1 MCQRIAG
8 CCSASA
14 SRAALPHPAKPSIA
28 ILPFQNMSGDPE
40 QEYFADRW
48 EVHRTAATKFE
59 DGTPLG
65 ERANLAAIPDRAAV
79 TGFLLGSG
87 RFFTPPIR
95 SCAVAG
101 LR

>member
-65 ERANLAAIPDRAAV
+65 ERANLAAIPDRRRSQV
-79 TGFLLGSG
+79 SSSDRDGS
-87 RFFTPPIR
+87 
-95 SCAVAG
+95 A
-101 LR
+101 LRR